1 MEGIKVWYDEEGD
14 YLEFSM
20 SRRKGVF
27 EDDGHGVFKRID
39 PKTKEVIGFGVINFK
54 KKLRKNKHIDLPIKI
69 KVV

>member
-1 MEGIKVWYDEEGD
+1 MEGIKVWYDEDGD

-20 SRRKGVF
+20 TKKKGIF
-27 EDDGHGVFKRID
+27 EDDGRGIFRRID
-39 PKTKEVIGFGVINFK
+39 PKTKDVIGFGVINFK